1 MTDVEADTPDRDRD
15 PQAAWTNPTVLLI
28 AAAWLASM
36 VLAVGFVVFLARG
49 NVDLSRRLDAS
60 QEQLT
65 CRSRSGVAIDVAQAR
80 NSIAYDDYV
89 IGLSQRSDISVL
101 LPALQ
106 QARADLAAAMQAR
119 ERTEET
125 CGS

>member
-1 MTDVEADTPDRDRD
+1 MTDEADTPDDDRRD

-49 NVDLSRRLDAS
+49 NVDLSRRLDDS

-65 CRSRSGVAIDVAQAR
+65 CRSRLGAAIDVAQAK

-89 IGLSQRSDISVL
+89 IGLSQQADFEAL

-106 QARADLAAAMQAR
+106 GARAELDAAMKER
-119 ERTEET
+119 EKTEEQ